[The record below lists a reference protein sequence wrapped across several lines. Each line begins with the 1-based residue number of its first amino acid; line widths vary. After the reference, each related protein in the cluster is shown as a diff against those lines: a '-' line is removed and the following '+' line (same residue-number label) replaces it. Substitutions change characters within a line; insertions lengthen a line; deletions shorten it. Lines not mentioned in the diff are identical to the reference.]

1 MSSDERTSRQQMW
14 DERHGARD
22 PIESH
27 EPDPSLAALLSGLA
41 PGRALDL
48 ASGDGRNAIWLARQ
62 GWDVTAVDF
71 STVALERARSSAVA
85 AGVDVDWVFAD
96 LVEWRPAPRSFDLVA
111 VMFLHLPREERRPVY
126 AAAADAVTPGGLLLV
141 VGHDL
146 SNLTGGAGGP
156 QDPKVLFTPTEI
168 TADLVDFT
176 TETAETVTRNLGDG
190 RQAIDA
196 VVLARRIAS

>member
-176 TETAETVTRNLGDG
+176 TETAETVKRDLGDG

-196 VVLARRIAS
+196 VVLARRFAS

>member
-96 LVEWRPAPRSFDLVA
+96 LVEWRPEPCSFDLVA
-111 VMFLHLPREERRPVY
+111 IMFLHLPRDERRPVY
-126 AAAADAVTPGGLLLV
+126 AAAADAVAPGGLLLV

>member
-14 DERHGARD
+14 DERHAARD

-71 STVALERARSSAVA
+71 SSVALERARRSADA
-85 AGVDVDWVFAD
+85 AGVNVDWVLAD
-96 LVEWRPAPRSFDLVA
+96 LTGWRPAPRSFDLVV
-111 VMFLHLPREERRPVY
+111 VMFLHLPRDERRPVY
-126 AAAADAVTPGGLLLV
+126 AAAADAVAPGGLLLV

-146 SNLTGGAGGP
+146 SNLTRGAGGP
-156 QDPKVLFTPTEI
+156 QDPEVLFTPTEI
-168 TADLVDFT
+168 AVDLLDLT
-176 TETAETVTRNLGDG
+176 IETAETATRDLGDG

-196 VVLARRIAS
+196 VVLARRFAS

>member
-1 MSSDERTSRQQMW
+1 MSRDERRSRQQMW

-48 ASGDGRNAIWLARQ
+48 ATGDGRNAIWLASQ

-71 STVALERARSSAVA
+71 STGALERARSSAVA
-85 AGVDVDWVFAD
+85 AGVDVDWVLAD
-96 LVEWRPAPRSFDLVA
+96 LTEWRPAPRSCDLVA

-126 AAAADAVTPGGLLLV
+126 AAAADAVARGGLLLV

-146 SNLTGGAGGP
+146 SNLTAGAGGP
-156 QDPKVLFTPTEI
+156 QDPEVLFTPTEI
-168 TADLVDFT
+168 AADLLDFT
-176 TETAETVTRNLGDG
+176 IETAETVTRDLGDG

-196 VVLARRIAS
+196 VVLARRFAS